1 MFHSSPLVF
10 LITLAVVSGAF
21 AQTRPWKNTD
31 GTRTVQGEFIKRDTT
46 RVTIKTDAG
55 KELIIELSKLH
66 ADDHRWL
73 ESHHSLNPTPPPQD
87 PTAFFDNLTFR
98 DTRETTEAKLKASK
112 LVEMTTD
119 SVFIGRSGLNG
130 VFRTRQK
137 IGTLDGFLYFDWTE
151 AGRLKELNLQTESR
165 PNTAYKSEL
174 EPSWKQLVELLTTLY
189 GKPAQK
195 GPLPSMAS
203 LTDGTFS
210 PSHLWNIDTGGCALL
225 GTAREGSKFQV
236 VVRFSERKSGLSG
249 IP

>member
-1 MFHSSPLVF
+1 MLTRSSLVF
-10 LITLAVVSGAF
+10 LITLGIVSSGF
-21 AQTRPWKNTD
+21 AETRPWKNTD
-31 GTRTVQGEFIKRDTT
+31 GTRTVLGEFIRRDTT
-46 RVTIKTDAG
+46 SVTIKTDAG

-66 ADDHRWL
+66 ADDNRWL
-73 ESHHSLNPTPPPQD
+73 ETHHSLNPAPPTQD
-87 PTAFFDNLTFR
+87 PAAFFDNLTFR

-112 LVEMTTD
+112 LVEMITD
-119 SVFIGRSGLNG
+119 ATFIGRSGLNG

-151 AGRLKELNLQTESR
+151 TGRLKELNLQTESR
-165 PNTAYKSEL
+165 PNTSYKSEL

-195 GPLPSMAS
+195 GPLPPMAS
-203 LTDGTFS
+203 LADGTFS

-236 VVRFSERKSGLSG
+236 VVRFSERKSGLLG